1 MRVYLPSTVPLLR
14 VLLEAGELPA
24 PLTGFAVTPTLRE
37 WYASGDTEELEYA
50 ALTDAARA
58 SLRLLDADLTA
69 PRRRVVVVADV
80 DDGDIRLLTDLDKS
94 AVRVLTPAPL
104 SRVDALHVDDAE
116 AESDVRAAAAAI
128 LAAELGSDDAQF
140 VVDGAEG
147 HELAWYA
154 VQELGP
160 LLELWANPP
169 PDRR

>member
-1 MRVYLPSTVPLLR
+1 MRVYLPGTVPLLR
-14 VLLEAGELPA
+14 ELLDAGELPP

-37 WYASGDTEELEYA
+37 WYATGDTEELEYA

-58 SLRLLDADLTA
+58 SLRMLDGDPLA

-80 DDGDIRLLTDLDKS
+80 DDGVTQLLTDLDRS
-94 AVRVLTPAPL
+94 AVRVSAPVTL
-104 SRVDALHVDDAE
+104 RGIDAVHVDGVDAE
-116 AESDVRAAAAAI
+116 PDVRAAAAAI

-154 VQELGP
+154 AQEIGP
-160 LLELWANPP
+160 LLELW
-169 PDRR
+169 PDR